1 MKFILDDYIEKYL
14 QNEDNAD
21 DRKIGRHLKN
31 IIPQT
36 NHMDKNTFNEIIE
49 EFKKEMNNGCN
60 FKSAFR
66 EVCEKYVLVGDR
78 IKADLPG
85 ILTRVILNDLKFID
99 RIMKKQSI
107 QLWRKD
113 IVNIVVQKNQR
124 KIKKLFT
131 DMTLSI
137 KRVVFA
143 TFDENDPEVDPFKKY
158 NLDDIVNMLALDISG
173 YKENKPLGAV
183 KIRYRNKEDV
193 IKRFPV
199 FTDAGWNDR
208 FHPSNEK
215 DNYGRTESLDGTFT
229 GMPEIVHE
237 NMQLAE
243 VIVEIDFLEMKEGK

>member
-1 MKFILDDYIEKYL
+1 MKFILDDYIENYL
-14 QNEDNAD
+14 QNENNAD
-21 DRKIGRHLKN
+21 DRKIASHLKN

-36 NHMDKNTFNEIIE
+36 THLKENTFNEIIE
-49 EFKKEMNNGCN
+49 TFKNKMNNNCN
-60 FKSAFR
+60 FKAAFR
-66 EVCEKYVLVGDR
+66 EVCKKYVLIGDR
-78 IKADLPG
+78 IKADLPA
-85 ILTRVILNDLKFID
+85 ILTRIILNDSKFIE

-113 IVNIVVQKNQR
+113 IENIVAQKNQR

-137 KRVVFA
+137 RKVVFA

-183 KIRYRNKEDV
+183 KIRYKNKQDV

-215 DNYGRTESLDGTFT
+215 DNYGRTKSLDGTFK

-237 NMQLAE
+237 NMQLAV